1 MKKILITNDDGIQA
15 RGLRALA
22 EVLSDVGEVYVV
34 APDREKSACGH
45 GITMRTPM
53 VVEKVS
59 IPFAKAAW
67 TVTGTPTDCVKLGL
81 HALVEDVDL
90 VVSGINHGAN
100 VGEDCFYSGTVAGAA
115 EAAFNEV
122 PSLAVSVCSTKPEN
136 FVPSMRIARRLAKDI
151 MEKGLKEGTMLNVN
165 VPDLPPEELKGIRV
179 TRLGH
184 VRYLEN
190 FRSALSG
197 YGDWYY
203 WYNGEVV
210 KMPQDPEADIQA
222 IRDDC
227 ITITPLQFD
236 LTDEAYRKA
245 IEGWDVRI

>member
-1 MKKILITNDDGIQA
+1 MKRILITNDDGMNA
-15 RGLRALA
+15 RGIRALV
-22 EVLSDVGEVYVV
+22 EVLSDLGEVYVV

-59 IPFAKAAW
+59 IPFAKGAW
-67 TVTGTPTDCVKLGL
+67 TVTGTPSDCVKLGMRE
-81 HALVEDVDL
+81 LVKDVDL

-115 EAAFNEV
+115 EGTFSGI
-122 PSLAVSVCSTKPEN
+122 PSMAVSICSTKPEN
-136 FVPSMRIARRLAKDI
+136 YIPSMRIARRLVRD
-151 MEKGLKEGTMLNVN
+151 MVEKGLDEGIMLNVN
-165 VPDLPPEELKGIRV
+165 VPDLPPEQIKGIRV

-190 FRSALSG
+190 FKSALSG

-203 WYNGEVV
+203 WYNGEAV
-210 KMPQDPEADIQA
+210 KLPQDPEADIQA
-222 IRDDC
+222 IRDDY
-227 ITITPLQFD
+227 ITVTPLQFD
-236 LTDEAYRKA
+236 LTAEAYRKK
-245 IEGWDVRI
+245 IESWDIRI